1 MKRSRPET
9 LRSRAGSDACSRR
22 AFLAAAAA
30 TSVAAGVAAEAA
42 DARAEEERAASPP
55 VCVFSKHLRHLD
67 YPDLARV
74 CRELGLD
81 GVDLTVRPG
90 GHVTPERVAADLPR
104 AVAAIRAEGLD
115 APMVTTAF
123 NEGADA
129 DLRPTL
135 EAIAAQGIRFFRC
148 GGLVYDFSAPI
159 APQLDGFAE
168 RLRGLAAEAE
178 RAGVVGGYHNHS
190 GGRNV
195 GAPLWDLYEILRRV
209 DSAALG
215 SNFDVGHAVVEGGYG
230 AWEINARLLAP
241 HVRMMAVK
249 DFRWVDG
256 AVRWV
261 PLGEGQVDLV
271 GMLRIMREAGFGGPI
286 SLHFEYPTPSRDA
299 LLEHIAEAAKTLRA
313 ALAEAGYPARQA

>member
-9 LRSRAGSDACSRR
+9 LRSRVGSGACSRR
-22 AFLAAAAA
+22 RFLAAAAA
-30 TSVAAGVAAEAA
+30 TSVAAGVLA
-42 DARAEEERAASPP
+42 DAQAREAGGRAASPP
-55 VCVFSKHLRHLD
+55 VCVFSKHLQHFD

-90 GHVTPERVAADLPR
+90 GHVTPARVAGDLPR

-115 APMVTTAF
+115 VPMVTTAF
-123 NEGADA
+123 NDGGQPDVA
-129 DLRPTL
+129 PTL

-148 GGLVYDFSAPI
+148 GGLVYDFAQPI

-168 RLRGLAAEAE
+168 RLRGLAAQAE

-195 GAPLWDLYEILRRV
+195 GAPLWDLHEILRRV
-209 DSAALG
+209 DSPALG
-215 SNFDVGHAVVEGGYG
+215 SNFDVGHAVVEGGLG

-249 DFRWVDG
+249 DFRWMDG

-261 PLGEGQVDLV
+261 PLGEGQVDLAA
-271 GMLRIMREAGFGGPI
+271 MLRIMRDAGFGGPI

-299 LLEHIAEAAKTLRA
+299 LLEHIATAARTLRA

>member
-1 MKRSRPET
+1 MRSRP
-9 LRSRAGSDACSRR
+9 SSDACSRR

-30 TSVAAGVAAEAA
+30 TSVAAGVLAEAA
-42 DARAEEERAASPP
+42 DARAEAASPP
-55 VCVFSKHLRHLD
+55 VCVFSKHLQHLD

-90 GHVTPERVAADLPR
+90 GHVTPERVAVDLPR

-115 APMVTTAF
+115 VPMVTTAF
-123 NEGADA
+123 NDGADA

-168 RLRGLAAEAE
+168 RLRGLAVEAE

-195 GAPLWDLYEILRRV
+195 GAPLWDVHEILRRV
-209 DSAALG
+209 DSPALG

-249 DFRWVDG
+249 DFRWMDG
-256 AVRWV
+256 GVRWG
-261 PLGEGQVDLV
+261 PLGEGQVDLAA
-271 GMLRIMREAGFGGPI
+271 MLRIMREAGFGGPI

-299 LLEHIAEAAKTLRA
+299 LLEHIAAAAKTLRA